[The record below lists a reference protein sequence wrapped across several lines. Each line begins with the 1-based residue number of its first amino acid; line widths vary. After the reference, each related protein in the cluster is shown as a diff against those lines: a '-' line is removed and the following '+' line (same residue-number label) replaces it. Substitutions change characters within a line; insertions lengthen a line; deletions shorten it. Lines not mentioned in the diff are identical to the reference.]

1 MTPEDFAEQFQHA
14 FQSIYLAAMR
24 RVRDGRQRLAP
35 ETTALL
41 LHLAEA
47 GPMSLSDMAKHFD
60 RALSTLSDKVENLE
74 TQGLLQRQRDPHDAR
89 RSDIWLSELG
99 QTVLAQELD
108 VLDRVRVT
116 RAAASL
122 SAETRTRL
130 LDALTEFDQ
139 ALTRGKPHE
148 P

>member
-1 MTPEDFAEQFQHA
+1 MTPDDFAEQFQHA

-47 GPMSLSDMAKHFD
+47 GPMTLSDMARHFD
-60 RALSTLSDKVENLE
+60 RALSTMSDKVENLE
-74 TQGLLQRQRDPHDAR
+74 SQGLLQRQRDPHDAR
-89 RSDIWLSELG
+89 RSDIWLSESG
-99 QTVLAQELD
+99 QKVLAQELD
-108 VLDRVRVT
+108 VLDRVRVAQ
-116 RAAASL
+116 AAASL
-122 SAETRTRL
+122 SAETRTHL
-130 LDALTEFDQ
+130 LNALTEFNQ
-139 ALTRGKPHE
+139 ALARGKRHE

>member
-1 MTPEDFAEQFQHA
+1 MSPEDFAEQFQHA

-47 GPMSLSDMAKHFD
+47 GPMTLSDMAKHFD
-60 RALSTLSDKVENLE
+60 RALSTLSDKVEHLE
-74 TQGLLQRQRDPHDAR
+74 TQGLLQRQHDPHDAR

-99 QTVLAQELD
+99 QTVLVQELD

-130 LDALTEFDQ
+130 LDALSEFDQ
-139 ALTRGKPHE
+139 ALSRGTRHE